1 MRGLLIGCLLVATCA
16 GLAGATGPAHPNSIS
31 HSHVTVAGSFARLE
45 LRCQAL
51 GVLEVVPAD
60 ADRDGRLDADELG
73 AAAVPL
79 ARYVDEH
86 YRLRA
91 DCGGDAQAGRL
102 LHGELVGLA
111 LDEPGSGAPAAE
123 QWVELTLD
131 YATEAPITDLLFEVS
146 VFMPTI
152 SEHRDIC
159 DLTWNGVEVPEVVFS
174 PGSQIRYYAPSSRST
189 RPLLDWVVMGVEHIL
204 GGWDHRA
211 FVLALIV
218 SARGLASLLGVVTAF
233 TLAHS
238 ITLALAALDVVSVSP
253 RLVEPLIAA
262 SIAWVGL
269 ENLLARGPRS
279 RWPEAFVFGLVHG
292 LGFATFLGAALA
304 GVRHRLLP
312 LAGFNVGV
320 ELGQLAVVVAVSLLL
335 LVLRRA
341 LRGAPASADERALAP
356 RPVRRIVSAGVVIAG
371 VWWLVQRTG
380 WIG

>member
-1 MRGLLIGCLLVATCA
+1 LCRA
-16 GLAGATGPAHPNSIS
+16 GGRHRAGAPEFHQPFPRHRGRQFRTARAALPG
-31 HSHVTVAGSFARLE
+31 AGGARG
-45 LRCQAL
+45 RA
-51 GVLEVVPAD
+51 GG
-60 ADRDGRLDADELG
+60 RGHDGRLDADELG
-73 AAAVPL
+73 AAAPSL

-131 YATEAPITDLLFEVS
+131 YATDAPITDLLFEVS
-146 VFMPTI
+146 VFMQT
-152 SEHRDIC
+152 STDHRDIC
-159 DLTWNGVEVPEVVFS
+159 DLSWNGVEVPEVVFS
-174 PGSQIRYYAPSSRST
+174 HGSQLRYYAPSSRPT
-189 RPLLDWVVMGVEHIL
+189 PPLGDWVVMGVEHIL
-204 GGWDHRA
+204 GGWDHLA

-238 ITLALAALDVVSVSP
+238 ITLALAALDVVSVP
-253 RLVEPLIAA
+253 PTLVEPLIAA

-292 LGFATFLGAALA
+292 LGFASFLGEALA

-312 LAGFNVGV
+312 LAGFNIGV
-320 ELGQLAVVVAVSLLL
+320 ELGQLAVVIAVSLLL

-341 LRGAPASADERALAP
+341 GRRGAPGNADERALAP

-371 VWWLVQRTG
+371 VWWLVQRAG